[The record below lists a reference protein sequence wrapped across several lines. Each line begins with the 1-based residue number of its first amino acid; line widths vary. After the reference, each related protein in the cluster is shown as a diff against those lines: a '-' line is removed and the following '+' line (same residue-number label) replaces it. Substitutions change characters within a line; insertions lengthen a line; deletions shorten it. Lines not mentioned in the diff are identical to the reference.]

1 MFVSLVYT
9 ATVALFSLRSLV
21 SAVPLVA
28 RAGQGAWNP
37 PITTPREGDVWT
49 VGSPQNVTWDT
60 SQIPP
65 SAVNKTGILL
75 LGYYGESDGENLD
88 IGESDHPILRSFRAL
103 L

>member
-1 MFVSLVYT
+1 MFVPLVYT

-49 VGSPQNVTWDT
+49 AGSPQNVTWDT
-60 SQIPP
+60 SNIPP
-65 SAVNKTGILL
+65 SAVNKTGMLL

-88 IGESDHPILRSFRAL
+88 IGGSDHPILCSFKAL
-103 L
+103 V